1 MKRRYFLFT
10 CLLVS
15 VLLTGCTGEETA
27 GSAAQSGAVSMPRT
41 DVEGFLKALD
51 ASDIEGQYE
60 AAQCFDVTPARV
72 AASAFIWVLTEL
84 HAPASGTNEKV
95 NREPGLRQQ
104 PRFFYEISGMKS
116 PKRGMLCTDKAMKGA

>member
-1 MKRRYFLFT
+1 MKRRYLLLT
-10 CLLVS
+10 CLLAAAV
-15 VLLTGCTGEETA
+15 LTGCAGEDPQNA
-27 GSAAQSGAVSMPRT
+27 VRSGVVSMPRAG
-41 DVEGFLKALD
+41 VEGFLKALD

-72 AASAFIWVLTEL
+72 AARVFIWALTEL
-84 HAPASGTNEKV
+84 HAPASGANEKV